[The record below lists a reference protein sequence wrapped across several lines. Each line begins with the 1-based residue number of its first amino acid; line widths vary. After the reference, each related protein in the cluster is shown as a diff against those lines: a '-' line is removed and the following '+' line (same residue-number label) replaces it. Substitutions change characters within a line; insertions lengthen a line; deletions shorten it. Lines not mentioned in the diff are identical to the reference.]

1 MFKLD
6 CSQTHITFSCDYD
19 LSPISRGCHFMGI
32 VKTAY
37 IGRIHTETIIRVR
50 QIIRF
55 DFKMKGSSF
64 WIDNPPDFTHLFF
77 RQF

>member
-1 MFKLD
+1 
-6 CSQTHITFSCDYD
+6 
-19 LSPISRGCHFMGI
+19 MGI

-37 IGRIHTETIIRVR
+37 IGRILTETIIRVR

-64 WIDNPPDFTHLFF
+64 WMDNPPDFTHLFF

>member
-6 CSQTHITFSCDYD
+6 CSQTHVTFSCDYD

-37 IGRIHTETIIRVR
+37 SGRIHTETDYPSETGYTFDNSR
-50 QIIRF
+50 QTENTF
-55 DFKMKGSSF
+55 
-64 WIDNPPDFTHLFF
+64 
-77 RQF
+77 

>member
-6 CSQTHITFSCDYD
+6 CSQTHVTFSCDYD

-37 IGRIHTETIIRVR
+37 SGRIHTETDFPFDNSR
-50 QIIRF
+50 QT
-55 DFKMKGSSF
+55 
-64 WIDNPPDFTHLFF
+64 DNTF
-77 RQF
+77 